1 MCGMDPTP
9 DPVSDEP
16 STPLAEATLPLAA
29 PSPANPATVV
39 LRVWLPD
46 RPGALGAVASR
57 IGAVRGDVVAIDVLE
72 RGGGQAVD
80 ELTVVLPDEGL
91 IELLVAEVGEVDGVA
106 VEDVHLVPF
115 AAVDRQVAALRAAVA
130 VASAPDAARVHDVL
144 CQEAAV
150 LFEAEWVAVLDVECG
165 AIVSSVGSPV
175 PHAAWLTAFAT
186 GVDYTVGPGTIDDL
200 TFCGLDGESRCVVLS
215 RPRLPLREVERDAL
229 TELAALAARRHGEL
243 SDGGRRIGDQLVTG

>member
-1 MCGMDPTP
+1 MDPTP
-9 DPVSDEP
+9 DAPVSDDP
-16 STPLAEATLPLAA
+16 SALPSSSA
-29 PSPANPATVV
+29 PATVV

-80 ELTVVLPDEGL
+80 ELTVALPEEGL
-91 IELLVAEVGEVDGVA
+91 LDLLVAEVGEVDGVA

-115 AAVDRQVAALRAAVA
+115 ASVDRQVAALRAAVA
-130 VASAPDAARVHDVL
+130 VASATDAERVHDVV

-150 LFEAEWVAVLDVECG
+150 LFEAEWVAVLDTDG
-165 AIVSSVGSPV
+165 GTIVSSVGSPV

-186 GVDYTVGPGTIDDL
+186 GVDFSRGPGTVDDL
-200 TFCGLDGESRCVVLS
+200 TFCRLDGEGRCVVLS

-229 TELAALAARRHGEL
+229 IELAALAARRHGEL
-243 SDGGRRIGDQLVTG
+243 GDGGRRIGDQLVIG